1 MAAVRKRSANSI
13 ASPECFAIAGRSTPA
28 QSVPVR
34 SRSTQGAHQF
44 WPRAAVLGVLL
55 LAAALRWAQPG
66 LVEFKYDE
74 VNITR
79 QALGL
84 VGGGPLPVLS
94 GGTTLGIQRGPLDV
108 YLLALPLA
116 LIGRHVEAAVW
127 GLAALGVI
135 AVALTYVLGRRVGG
149 PAVGLMA
156 ALFMAT
162 NPWLIAYDRKLWA
175 HIQVVFSVLL
185 LLLAWEVVVR
195 RRRWA
200 AFWFPVVAVLQ
211 VLAHVLALLQA
222 LSWLGALLVAPRRWW
237 RRETGFGIVV
247 GAGLMLPYA
256 WALATRWAARGATT
270 AALTLPASGSAT
282 SGLGALRGA
291 WLQAFYLFAGAGIS
305 SLAGLTAA
313 SSILW
318 RVVEL
323 LAIVV
328 VLLIVAGV
336 VRTGLWAR
344 GGSRALGA
352 RLLLAWTVGPVVAL
366 SLGVMTIA
374 AQYWTVLLPLPAL
387 YLALGLEG
395 GRAWLARRVSPC
407 AACAGVAMAACAVA
421 LCWAA
426 SYGALLAAVDGGA
439 GARAFGV
446 PLARWQQV
454 LTATREAATRLGTQE
469 VRVAVA
475 GVDPGYDSE
484 PAAVAMLIGNPPWAR
499 FVAPQEPAALLLS
512 HDRPSLYLSAIED
525 PGTEALLG
533 KVGALVWRQ
542 PLGDGHAAARLYRLP
557 PAGSADLGI
566 PLVRL
571 SPEPVF
577 DAGMAL
583 TGYAFPESVRAGQ
596 EAVVTLVWRVLD
608 PSPEVR
614 RRDFTAFNHVVDAGG
629 KRVAQVDGLALLSR
643 DWWPG
648 DVLVQRYRIAV
659 EEPGTYTWRVGLY
672 SRADGGRAQ
681 VSTGGDSVDLGPLI
695 VQ

>member
-1 MAAVRKRSANSI
+1 MAAIKVRSAYSN
-13 ASPECFAIAGRSTPA
+13 ASPELVEGRSTPA
-28 QSVPVR
+28 QSVPLR
-34 SRSTQGAHQF
+34 SRSTQGAREF
-44 WPRAAVLGVLL
+44 WPRLALLGVLL
-55 LAAALRWAQPG
+55 LAAALRWVQPG

-84 VGGGPLPVLS
+84 VSGGPLPILS

-116 LIGRHVEAAVW
+116 VLGKHVEAAVW

-149 PAVGLMA
+149 PVVGLMA
-156 ALFMAT
+156 ALFMAA

-185 LLLAWEVVVR
+185 LLLAWDVVVR
-195 RRRWA
+195 RKRWA
-200 AFWFPVVAVLQ
+200 AFWFPVVAALQ
-211 VLAHVLALLQA
+211 VLAHVLAVLQA
-222 LSWLGALLVAPRRWW
+222 LSWLGAFLGAPRRWW
-237 RRETGFGIVV
+237 RRETGFGIVAA
-247 GAGLMLPYA
+247 AGLMIPYA
-256 WALATRWAARGATT
+256 WALANRWLAHGAA
-270 AALTLPASGSAT
+270 AAAFAPNISGSAT

-291 WLQAFYLFAGAGIS
+291 WLQAFYLFTGAGTS
-305 SLAGLTAA
+305 SLAGLTAR
-313 SSILW
+313 SSVVW
-318 RVVEL
+318 RVTEF
-323 LAIVV
+323 LAILIA
-328 VLLIVAGV
+328 LLIGMGL
-336 VRTGLWAR
+336 VRTVLWAR
-344 GGSRALGA
+344 GGSRAPSA

-366 SLGVMTIA
+366 SLGVIPVA

-387 YLALGLEG
+387 YLALGLHG
-395 GRAWLARRVSPC
+395 GGTWLARRVLPR
-407 AACAGVAMAACAVA
+407 AVAAGVAAVACAVA
-421 LCWAA
+421 LCWVG
-426 SYGALLAAVDGGA
+426 SYGALVAAVDAGA

-454 LTATREAATRLGTQE
+454 LTATREAAVDLGTQE
-469 VRVAVA
+469 VRVAVD

-484 PAAVAMLIGNPPWAR
+484 PAAVAMLIGSPPWAR

-512 HDRPSLYLSAIED
+512 HDRPSLYLWAIND
-525 PGTEALLG
+525 PGMEALLG
-533 KVGALVWRQ
+533 KVGELIWQQ
-542 PLGDGHAAARLYRLP
+542 PLGDGHAAARLYQLP

-583 TGYAFPESVRAGQ
+583 TGYAFPELVHAGD
-596 EAVVTLVWRVLD
+596 EIEVTLLWRVLD
-608 PSPEVR
+608 PPSEVR
-614 RRDFTAFNHVVDAGG
+614 QRDFTAFNHVVDASGE
-629 KRVAQVDGLALLSR
+629 RVAQVDGLALLSR

-648 DVLVQRYRIAV
+648 DVLVQRYKIAV
-659 EEPGTYTWRVGLY
+659 PEPGTYDWRVGLY
-672 SRADGGRAQ
+672 SRADGGRSQ
-681 VSTGGDSVDLGPLI
+681 VAAGGDSVDLGPLI

>member
-1 MAAVRKRSANSI
+1 M
-13 ASPECFAIAGRSTPA
+13 TPA
-28 QSVPVR
+28 DARRRRKLGLAR
-34 SRSTQGAHQF
+34 S
-44 WPRAAVLGVLL
+44 AVLGTLL

-84 VGGGPLPVLS
+84 VSGGPLPVLS
-94 GGTTLGIQRGPLDV
+94 GGTTLGIQRGALDV

-116 LIGRHVEAAVW
+116 LLGKHIEAAVW

-149 PAVGLMA
+149 PVVGWMA
-156 ALFMAT
+156 ALFMAV

-185 LLLAWEVVVR
+185 LILAWDLVVR

-211 VLAHVLALLQA
+211 VLAHVLAVLQA
-222 LSWLGALLVAPRRWW
+222 LSWLGAFLVAPRRWW
-237 RRETGFGIVV
+237 RRETGFGILA
-247 GAGLMLPYA
+247 GAGLMIPYA
-256 WALATRWAARGATT
+256 WALANRWLARGAAT
-270 AALTLPASGSAT
+270 AAFAPGIPGSAT
-282 SGLGALRGA
+282 SGLDTLRGA
-291 WLQAFYLFAGAGIS
+291 WLQAFYLFTGAGTS

-313 SSILW
+313 SSFAW
-318 RVVEL
+318 RVMDS
-323 LAIVV
+323 LAI
-328 VLLIVAGV
+328 LIAILIAAGV
-336 VRTGLWAR
+336 VRTVLWAR
-344 GGSRALGA
+344 GGSRTLGA
-352 RLLLAWTVGPVVAL
+352 RLLLAWTIGPVVAL
-366 SLGVMTIA
+366 SLGVIPVA

-395 GRAWLARRVSPC
+395 GGTWLARRTSPR
-407 AACAGVAMAACAVA
+407 AVAAGVAAAACVLA
-421 LCWAA
+421 LCWVG
-426 SYGALLAAVDGGA
+426 SYGALLAAVDAGA

-454 LTATREAATRLGTQE
+454 LTATREAAVDLGTQE

-484 PAAVAMLIGNPPWAR
+484 PAAVAMLLGSPPWAR

-512 HDRPSLYLSAIED
+512 HDRPSLYLWAIED
-525 PGTEALLG
+525 PGTEALLD
-533 KVGALVWRQ
+533 KVGELIWQQ
-542 PLGDGHAAARLYRLP
+542 PLGEGHAAASLYRLP
-557 PAGSADLGI
+557 PAETADLGI

-583 TGYAFPESVRAGQ
+583 IGYAFPESAHAGD
-596 EAVVTLVWRVLD
+596 EIEVTLLWRVLD
-608 PSPEVR
+608 PSTEVR
-614 RRDFTAFNHVVDAGG
+614 QRDFTAFNHVVDASGE
-629 KRVAQVDGLALLSR
+629 RVAQVDGLALLSR

-648 DVLVQRYRIAV
+648 DVLVQRYKIAAPN
-659 EEPGTYTWRVGLY
+659 PGTYNWRVGLY

-695 VQ
+695 VR

>member
-1 MAAVRKRSANSI
+1 
-13 ASPECFAIAGRSTPA
+13 
-28 QSVPVR
+28 
-34 SRSTQGAHQF
+34 
-44 WPRAAVLGVLL
+44 VLGVLL

-74 VNITR
+74 VSITR

-94 GGTTLGIQRGPLDV
+94 GGTTLGIQRGALDV
-108 YLLALPLA
+108 YLLAVPLA
-116 LIGRHVEAAVW
+116 LLGKHIEAAVW

-149 PAVGLMA
+149 PVVGLMA
-156 ALFMAT
+156 ALFMAA
-162 NPWLIAYDRKLWA
+162 NPWLVAYDRKLWA
-175 HIQVVFSVLL
+175 HIQVAFSVLL
-185 LLLAWEVVVR
+185 LILAWDLVVR

-222 LSWLGALLVAPRRWW
+222 LSWLGAFFVAPRRWW
-237 RRETGFGIVV
+237 RRETGLGVLA
-247 GAGLMLPYA
+247 GAGLMIPYA
-256 WALATRWAARGATT
+256 WALANRWLARGAAT
-270 AALTLPASGSAT
+270 ATLAPNIPGSAP
-282 SGLGALRGA
+282 SGLDTLRGA
-291 WLQAFYLFAGAGIS
+291 WLQAFYLFTGAGTS
-305 SLAGLTAA
+305 SLAGLTAR
-313 SSILW
+313 SSVAW
-318 RVVEL
+318 RATEF
-323 LAIVV
+323 LAILVA
-328 VLLIVAGV
+328 LLIGTGL
-336 VRTGLWAR
+336 VRTVLWAR
-344 GGSRALGA
+344 GGSRTLGA
-352 RLLLAWTVGPVVAL
+352 RLLLAWTAGPVVAL
-366 SLGVMTIA
+366 SLGALPVA

-395 GRAWLARRVSPC
+395 GGTWLARRVSSRAV
-407 AACAGVAMAACAVA
+407 AAGMAAVACVVA
-421 LCWAA
+421 LCWVG
-426 SYGALLAAVDGGA
+426 SYGALLRAVDAGA

-454 LTATREAATRLGTQE
+454 LTATRESAARLGTQE

-484 PAAVAMLIGNPPWAR
+484 PAAVAMLLGSPPWAR

-512 HDRPSLYLSAIED
+512 HDRPSLHLWAIED

-533 KVGALVWRQ
+533 KVGELIWQQ
-542 PLGDGHAAARLYRLP
+542 PLGEGHAAASLYRLP

-566 PLVRL
+566 PLVEL

-583 TGYAFPESVRAGQ
+583 VGYAFPESARAGD
-596 EAVVTLVWRVLD
+596 EIEVTLLWRVLD
-608 PSPEVR
+608 PPAEVR
-614 RRDFTAFNHVVDAGG
+614 QRDFTAFNHVVDANGE
-629 KRVAQVDGLALLSR
+629 RVAQVDGLALLSR

-648 DVLVQRYRIAV
+648 DVLVQRYRIAAPN
-659 EEPGTYTWRVGLY
+659 PGTYNWRVGLY

-695 VQ
+695 VR